1 MKRRFLAVIALVI
14 MSAMTLS
21 SCAIPD
27 IFNQWFGNEV
37 ELTDAPLQ
45 TEKIAD
51 FTQGAP
57 DASVL
62 YPSHGWSNG
71 DVFNVVWQN
80 DNVYYEDGIM
90 RLGIVEE
97 PATVWIDGVEVPYSY
112 TAGEARTENYY
123 HYGDYE
129 VRMKPSA
136 NPGTASTFFVCTGP
150 YDLKDGEPNPHDEID
165 IEFLG
170 KDTTKVQFNF
180 FVNGKGGNEYMYDL
194 GFDASEEFHTYGFRW
209 EPDSITWFV
218 DGKPVYK
225 VTTDTS
231 VQEAKNVRVV
241 EALPQTA
248 GRMLTNYWCGNE
260 RAWAWM
266 GMYEGET
273 RDNGTQYEWMGT
285 SAEGAPLNSG
295 SGSVTPDNPNP
306 DNPNPDVNPS
316 DPVKLD
322 VEFLTDHKDIYTIE
336 APAQFADSARI
347 TYSAVVGNSWANVNT
362 WIDGKIGGYDTLS
375 FKIKND
381 GEAEVNIW
389 LQLQNAGTNVAEEH
403 LIIPAGEEKEFEISY
418 SGNIQIALFFIDSSH
433 VVTEGATYAG
443 DITISE
449 IKVAKKGATEDPDPT
464 PDPEPTPDPDPVV
477 GEYLEFKADPI
488 YTLHNTE
495 QYVNFVRV
503 TYSGVDTKTYQNV
516 NAWIKDK
523 AAGKS
528 EWTATV
534 TNNGEA
540 TVYITLKLE
549 TEDHTALKEEKL
561 EIAPGETKTLKSTF
575 EGEAAFIY
583 FFVDSGWSETV
594 TTHSGDV
601 VISGV
606 AFSGEANT
614 PNPDPEPTP
623 DPDPTP
629 DDSTSTPV
637 TFEYWWAS
645 NTSLYSYEGSNPIT
659 IRYNGAGS
667 GYACV
672 GGHPG
677 NYVAGKN
684 VFTVTITNNGAA
696 ATKVRVDVQNGASA
710 ICNVS
715 ATAEGYDVETVEGST
730 LEIPA
735 GESATLVITFNST
748 DGAIANI
755 VLFVDTM
762 REDSATYNS
771 EIVLSDMSF
780 SQK

>member
-1 MKRRFLAVIALVI
+1 MKRRFLVVIALLLV
-14 MSAMTLS
+14 SAMTLS
-21 SCAIPD
+21 SCAITD
-27 IFNQWFGNEV
+27 LFNQWFGKEV

-51 FTQGAP
+51 FAQGAP

-97 PATVWIDGVEVPYSY
+97 PATAWMGGVEVPYSY

-180 FVNGKGGNEYMYDL
+180 FVNGVGGNEYMYDL

-375 FKIKND
+375 FKIRND
-381 GEAEVNIW
+381 GAAEVNIW
-389 LQLQNAGTNVAEEH
+389 LQLQNASTNVAEEH

-464 PDPEPTPDPDPVV
+464 PDPDPVE

-488 YTLHNTE
+488 YTLHNEE
-495 QYVNFVRV
+495 QYVNSIRV
-503 TYSGVDTKTYQNV
+503 TYSGVDTCTYQNV

-561 EIAPGETKTLKSTF
+561 EIAPGESKTLNSTF

-583 FFVDSGWSETV
+583 FFIDSGWAQEI

-601 VISGV
+601 VISGI
-606 AFSGEANT
+606 AFSGEATT
-614 PNPDPEPTP
+614 PNP

-629 DDSTSTPV
+629 DSGKELQLNFWV
-637 TFEYWWAS
+637 
-645 NTSLYSYEGSNPIT
+645 SNPSVYT
-659 IRYNGAGS
+659 VNGHNIKYS
-667 GYACV
+667 GATSDYPCV
-672 GGHPG
+672 GSADVASHAVG
-677 NYVAGKN
+677 NN
-684 VFTVTITNNGAA
+684 TFTVTITNNG
-696 ATKVRVDVQNGASA
+696 
-710 ICNVS
+710 
-715 ATAEGYDVETVEGST
+715 TAESVVRIDLQAGTRVGNHKVVNTNAVGGNVWTDMEWGGSKVTV
-730 LEIPA
+730 PA
-735 GESATLVITFNST
+735 GESVTLVITYNENT
-748 DGAIANI
+748 ERGAVENL
-755 VLFVDTM
+755 VVFVDAC
-762 REDSATYNS
+762 RGDGVHYDSDIT
-771 EIVLSDMSF
+771 LSGMYF
-780 SQK
+780 SNVAE